1 MEGSS
6 IRADGNLLQK
16 CGVYQGVF
24 EQSILLNR
32 GTDKKTGALAASVT
46 LQALVVSALV
56 LIPLAYNDR
65 LPAVRVFGLLP
76 MAPLSRAPEPA
87 AAEKPSPA
95 VHPSLSVSRVFRPLE
110 KEPQP
115 LHSTASTII
124 TGFDLPA
131 IGSTTIPN
139 GLPSVVEPIPLPRVA
154 DAPSPLVAK
163 ASTPDKPVLIG
174 GDVLA
179 ARIVRKVVPVYPPV
193 ARQARISGTVQL
205 IGMIAKD
212 GTIRNL
218 QVVSGNP
225 LLVKA
230 ALDAVRQWVY
240 RPTLLN
246 GEPVEVIA
254 PIDVIFTLTN

>member
-1 MEGSS
+1 
-6 IRADGNLLQK
+6 
-16 CGVYQGVF
+16 VF
-24 EQSILLNR
+24 HPLN
-32 GTDKKTGALAASVT
+32 
-46 LQALVVSALV
+46 
-56 LIPLAYNDR
+56 
-65 LPAVRVFGLLP
+65 
-76 MAPLSRAPEPA
+76 
-87 AAEKPSPA
+87 
-95 VHPSLSVSRVFRPLE
+95 
-110 KEPQP
+110 KEPQRLQP
-115 LHSTASTII
+115 AASAII

-131 IGSTTIPN
+131 AGSTTAAPV
-139 GLPSVVEPIPLPRVA
+139 GLPPLVEPVPLARAV
-154 DAPSPLVAK
+154 DAPAPPVTK
-163 ASTPDKPVLIG
+163 ASIPDKPVQIG

-179 ARIVRKVVPVYPPV
+179 ARIVTKVVPVYPTV

-205 IGMIAKD
+205 IGVIAKD

-254 PIDVIFTLTN
+254 PIDVIFTLSR

>member
-1 MEGSS
+1 MAESRT
-6 IRADGNLLQK
+6 RADGNLLQK

-24 EQSILLNR
+24 EQSILLNQ
-32 GTDKKTGALAASVT
+32 GTDKKTGALAVSVT
-46 LQALVVSALV
+46 LQTLAVSALV

-87 AAEKPSPA
+87 AAAKPTPA
-95 VHPSLSVSRVFRPLE
+95 IHRSLSVSRVFRPLE
-110 KEPQP
+110 KEPHP

-131 IGSTTIPN
+131 VGSTTAPV
-139 GLPSVVEPIPLPRVA
+139 GLPPVVEPVPLARVA
-154 DAPSPLVAK
+154 DAPAPPVAK
-163 ASTPDKPVLIG
+163 AGTSDKPVPIG

-254 PIDVIFTLTN
+254 PIDVIFTLSR